1 MPTRKQMRA
10 QIVVL
15 AFWTLAM
22 AWPRLWAA
30 RHAAP
35 GDRFE
40 TPADAINVA
49 I

>member
-1 MPTRKQMRA
+1 
-10 QIVVL
+10 L
-15 AFWTLAM
+15 ATLAMWTLAM

-40 TPADAINVA
+40 VPADAINVA